1 MTRRR
6 RPTANGAPAAGDRYP
21 DDDPDGER
29 ARVKLS
35 KLLDRH
41 LRLDPSRLELDLD
54 PDGWTDLAALVATL
68 STSGA
73 PVTVARVR
81 DLVLSSEA
89 PRFEISDDGD
99 RIRSLLRE

>member
-6 RPTANGAPAAGDRYP
+6 RPTATGAPASGDRYI

-29 ARVKLS
+29 ARVRLS

-41 LRLDPSRLELDLD
+41 LRLDPTRLGIELDAG
-54 PDGWTDLAALVATL
+54 GWTDLAALVATL

-73 PVTVARVR
+73 SVTAARVR

-89 PRFEISDDGD
+89 PRFEVSRDGE
-99 RIRSLLRE
+99 RIRSISRE